1 MTVFE
6 EREGRVAIRAID
18 GLRGF
23 TLVLTDEGDV
33 AEARGD
39 VTGLLGYTPKSLVGR
54 SLAELMH
61 PDAATILSEILVAA
75 ASDCMLPESVFYFA
89 DVHETRVA
97 FHIIGRPVPRRF
109 DRMQLLC
116 VYAAELDR
124 VGPLGRD
131 GFADRIDRALRR
143 GEEGDYSLT
152 FVDLGDIGQLRA
164 LGLDEDSIR
173 SFATQVEDHLRR
185 ASADGATAERVEDG
199 RYGLLTRRGDDLGS
213 LRESL
218 EAQVRDIDPHGQVLK
233 VAATS
238 FDLDRETLAGE
249 EATEILRHAVDVF
262 ADGGLD
268 AVIFDDLASVSIALS
283 SRRQDRAALLREAL
297 STDDVVLRYS
307 PIVALTNARVD
318 HLLAELAIEQLDDDM
333 DWEEIQDVCA
343 RTDGLRHDVDLAV
356 ARLALAEA
364 PQAPLPVAIEV
375 DVASLTDRTILAG
388 LLGHAQKYPD
398 HGIILRIEGFDQ
410 DRLNRVSALQ
420 SIRRAGLKVALKGT
434 EIGVI
439 SPDKLVSLP
448 ADFIR
453 MDPSLVLEP
462 VALKAQRPM
471 ISIMVQRCRQ
481 HGISVQFEGVT
492 RADVM
497 ELLTGIPGVL
507 ASGPVFGPS
516 ERDPDLALV
525 PVAERG
531 AADQMEDEGDPFSP
545 LGQGF

>member
-6 EREGRVAIRAID
+6 ERDGRVAIRAID

-39 VTGLLGYTPKSLVGR
+39 VTGLLGYSSKSLVGR

-61 PDAATILSEILVAA
+61 RDAATVLSEILVAA
-75 ASDCMLPESVFYFA
+75 ASDCVLPESIFYFA

-97 FHIIGRPVPRRF
+97 FHVIGRPVPRRS

-116 VYAAELDR
+116 VYAVELDR
-124 VGPLGRD
+124 VGALGRD

-143 GEEGDYSLT
+143 GQDGDYALT

-173 SFATQVEDHLRR
+173 SFTSQVEDQLRR
-185 ASADGATAERVEDG
+185 ASVDGATAERVEDG
-199 RYGLLTRRGDDLGS
+199 RYGLLTRRGEDLGS
-213 LRESL
+213 LRENL
-218 EAQVRDIDPHGQVLK
+218 EARVRDIDPHGQVLK

-238 FDLDRETLAGE
+238 VNLDHETLMGAG
-249 EATEILRHAVDVF
+249 ATEILRHAVDVF

-268 AVIFDDLASVSIALS
+268 AVIFDDLASVSIALA

-297 STDDVVLRYS
+297 SIGDVVLRYS

-318 HLLAELAIEQLDDDM
+318 HLLAELAIERIDDDM
-333 DWEEIQDVCA
+333 DWAEMLEVCA
-343 RTDGLRHDVDLAV
+343 RTEGLRHDVDLAV
-356 ARLALAEA
+356 VRLALA
-364 PQAPLPVAIEV
+364 QATQVPLPVAMEV

-420 SIRRAGLKVALKGT
+420 SIRKAGLKVALKGT

-439 SPDKLVSLP
+439 SPDKLVTLP

-462 VALKAQRPM
+462 VALRAQRPM
-471 ISIMVQRCRQ
+471 IGIMVQRCRD
-481 HGISVQFEGVT
+481 HGIAVQFEGVT

-497 ELLTGIPGVL
+497 ELLTGLPGVL

-516 ERDPDLALV
+516 ERDPELALV

-531 AADQMEDEGDPFSP
+531 ASDPMENEGDPFSP
-545 LGQGF
+545 LDRGF

>member
-1 MTVFE
+1 
-6 EREGRVAIRAID
+6 
-18 GLRGF
+18 
-23 TLVLTDEGDV
+23 
-33 AEARGD
+33 
-39 VTGLLGYTPKSLVGR
+39 
-54 SLAELMH
+54 
-61 PDAATILSEILVAA
+61 
-75 ASDCMLPESVFYFA
+75 
-89 DVHETRVA
+89 
-97 FHIIGRPVPRRF
+97 
-109 DRMQLLC
+109 
-116 VYAAELDR
+116 
-124 VGPLGRD
+124 
-131 GFADRIDRALRR
+131 
-143 GEEGDYSLT
+143 
-152 FVDLGDIGQLRA
+152 
-164 LGLDEDSIR
+164 
-173 SFATQVEDHLRR
+173 
-185 ASADGATAERVEDG
+185 
-199 RYGLLTRRGDDLGS
+199 
-213 LRESL
+213 
-218 EAQVRDIDPHGQVLK
+218 VLK

-238 FDLDRETLAGE
+238 VDLDRETLEGE
-249 EATEILRHAVDVF
+249 EAAEILRHAVDVF

-268 AVIFDDLASVSIALS
+268 AVIFDDLASVSVALS

-297 STDDVVLRYS
+297 SSGDVVLRYS

-333 DWEEIQDVCA
+333 DWAEMLDVCA
-343 RTDGLRHDVDLAV
+343 RTEGLRHEVDLATT
-356 ARLALAEA
+356 RLALAEA

-398 HGIILRIEGFDQ
+398 QGIILRIEGFDQ

-462 VALKAQRPM
+462 VALRAQRPM
-471 ISIMVQRCRQ
+471 IAIMVQRCRQ

-516 ERDPDLALV
+516 EREPDLALI

-531 AADQMEDEGDPFSP
+531 TAGQMQEDGDPLSP